1 MYKLDTGVEMPDGFD
16 LDDLDEITY
25 LAHIAFC
32 AEQEE
37 VWGNCS
43 GFISLDMV
51 RHVLL
56 VMEKPSHSRSILLQ
70 SFDKRIKALERF
82 AEIYA
87 LGETVTSLEND
98 IAILEGRLKEMGL

>member
-56 VMEKPSHSRSILLQ
+56 VMEKPSLSRILLQ

>member
-1 MYKLDTGVEMPDGFD
+1 MYKLNTGVEIPDGFD
-16 LDDLDEITY
+16 LDDLEEITY
-25 LAHIAFC
+25 LAHTSFC

-43 GFISLDMV
+43 GFISMDMV

-56 VMEKPSHSRSILLQ
+56 VMEKPSLSRILLQ

-98 IAILEGRLKEMGL
+98 IAVLEGRLKEMGL

>member
-16 LDDLDEITY
+16 LDDLEEITY

-37 VWGNCS
+37 VWGNCN

-56 VMEKPSHSRSILLQ
+56 VMEKPSLSRILLQ
-70 SFDKRIKALERF
+70 SFDKRIRALERF

-98 IAILEGRLKEMGL
+98 IAILDGRLKEMGL